1 MEGFGFKVMKKQ
13 QLKKTFTIQTHQ
25 TEQLWNSLEA
35 APLLQ
40 VSRWL
45 CGDEA
50 DQFLHAVVL
59 GEEEEQP
66 TVLGLA
72 LLQDVVLFHQF
83 SECHVLPVQKLVDVG
98 GGVQV
103 KLPKHGC
110 RWDSGHSPVP
120 ERQHESQGEGR

>member
-1 MEGFGFKVMKKQ
+1 MKKQ

-110 RWDSGHSPVP
+110 RWDSGHGPVP